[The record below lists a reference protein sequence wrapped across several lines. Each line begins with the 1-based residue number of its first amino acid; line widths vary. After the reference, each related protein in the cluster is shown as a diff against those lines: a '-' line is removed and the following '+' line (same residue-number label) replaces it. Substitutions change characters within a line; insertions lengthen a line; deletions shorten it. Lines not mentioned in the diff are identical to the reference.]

1 MSKIFL
7 WSINFITNKAFS
19 TCACSEIILMELWVE
34 WIKLVAI
41 VA

>member
-1 MSKIFL
+1 MSKIIL
-7 WSINFITNKAFS
+7 WSINFITNKALC
-19 TCACSEIILMELWVE
+19 TCACSEIISTETIGK